1 MNRST
6 IAAICTPRGFGGVG
20 IVKLSGPDSVKI
32 ARTIFRRKSSRLT
45 LEKNQ
50 PENTSNFKANR
61 LRYGVVIRPE
71 DGSRIDEVL
80 LATMRAPKTYTGEDV
95 VEINAHA
102 GPVVLNNI
110 LETVLKQGAQ
120 LAEPGEFT
128 RRAFLNGR
136 VDLTQAEAVID
147 LINAKTTAS
156 ADMANAQMAGHM
168 RVEIERISESIKG
181 LIALNEAR
189 IDFPEDIETDSE
201 MSAEVTELRENV
213 LEPLKKIIERFNE
226 GRIFRDGLK
235 LAVVGRPNVGK
246 SSLMNCL
253 VKSERAIVT
262 DIPGTTRDTI
272 EDFINIRGVPVV
284 IVDTAGIQKTKNPV
298 EIIGIEKTEKN
309 IENADLILFVVEEGR
324 GIQAEDQLIFEKIR
338 DKSLLIVINKR
349 DLENPVKRTTIP
361 REWEAH
367 RHLRVSALHGEGLDI
382 LEEAICEYVAGCG
395 QGGGA
400 GEVAPNLRQKRLI
413 EKSLK
418 AAGAVIKSK
427 GREDPGELTALD
439 LAECL
444 AGLDEILGKHLK
456 EDVLGRIFSQF
467 CIGK

>member
-20 IVKLSGPDSVKI
+20 IVKLSGSDSVRI
-32 ARTIFRRKSSRLT
+32 ARKIFRRKHTRQTS
-45 LEKNQ
+45 
-50 PENTSNFKANR
+50 ENTQTEKASSFKANR
-61 LRYGVVIRPE
+61 LRYGVVIHPE

-80 LATMRAPKTYTGEDV
+80 LATMLGPKTYTGEDV

-102 GPVVLNNI
+102 GPVVLDTI
-110 LETVLKQGAQ
+110 LETVLGQGAR

-168 RVEIERISESIKG
+168 RVEIERISEKIKR
-181 LIALNEAR
+181 LIAFNEAL
-189 IDFPEDIETDSE
+189 IDFPEDVESDGQPSD
-201 MSAEVTELRENV
+201 EVNDLRENV
-213 LEPLKKIIERFNE
+213 LGPLEKILGRFKE

-253 VKSERAIVT
+253 VKSERAIVS
-262 DIPGTTRDTI
+262 DIPGTTRDAV
-272 EDFINIRGVPVV
+272 EDFINIRGIPVV
-284 IVDTAGIQKTKNPV
+284 IVDTAGLQKTENPV
-298 EIIGIEKTEKN
+298 EIIGIEKTERN

-324 GIQAEDQLIFEKIR
+324 GIQPEDEVIFDKIR

-349 DLENPVKRTTIP
+349 DLENPGKRTNIP
-361 REWEAH
+361 GKWAKY
-367 RHLRVSALHGEGLDI
+367 RHLRVSALHGEGLEL
-382 LEEAICEYVAGCG
+382 LEDAIYDFVAEGG
-395 QGGGA
+395 QSGGDSG
-400 GEVAPNLRQKRLI
+400 VAPNLRQKVLI

-418 AAGAVIKSK
+418 AAEAVLKSK
-427 GREDPGELTALD
+427 VRKDPGELTALE
-439 LAECL
+439 LSECL

-456 EDVLGRIFSQF
+456 EDILGRIFNQF